1 MVESMTR
8 SEIDMKDFL
17 KRAIAQGRGV
27 EPADLVLKNGSF
39 YDLVSGSVIASDI
52 AICGDRIVGT
62 YGTYHGKTEI
72 DIQGKIVVPGFIDT
86 HLHIESSLVTP
97 HEFDRCVLPH
107 GVTTAICDPHEISN
121 VLGVAA
127 LDYFFACAE
136 HTIMDL
142 RVQLSSCV
150 PATHL
155 ETSGARLTAAD
166 LKPFMGRAK
175 NIGLAEFMNFPGV
188 LNLDSECLDKLALFQ
203 DGHIDGHAPLVRG
216 MDLNGYLS
224 ARIRT
229 DHETTTAEEALE
241 KLSKGMTILI
251 REGSVS
257 KDLHALVPIM
267 TERNSPFIA
276 LCTDDRNPLDI
287 AEEGHL
293 DFMIREAIRCGAD
306 VLATY
311 RAASISGARA
321 FRLHDR
327 GLVAPGW
334 RADLVVI
341 DALESC
347 RVSQVISAGRLVD
360 DALFATRKSVKP
372 VGLNSVK
379 SKTVS
384 ALQLQS
390 RGTGV
395 DVPVIGVNPGKII
408 TQHLRRNLPAQNG
421 VVVADL
427 AQDCIKVAV
436 IERHGVNGNIGVGFV
451 NGFGLKHGAIAS
463 TIGHDSHNI
472 CVVGVSDEDMA
483 VATNRMKDIGG
494 GFVVVRGDK
503 VLAELPLPIAGLM
516 SDKSFEEVREALIP
530 LRAAAKS
537 LGTMLQEPFLQVAF
551 LPLPVIP
558 HLKITDKGMVDVDR
572 FVLL

>member
-1 MVESMTR
+1 
-8 SEIDMKDFL
+8 MKDFL

-39 YDLVSGSVIASDI
+39 YDLVSGRVIASDI

-62 YGTYHGKTEI
+62 CGTYHGKTEI
-72 DIQGKIVVPGFIDT
+72 DITGQIVVPGFIDT
-86 HLHIESSLVTP
+86 HLHVESSLVTP

-121 VLGVAA
+121 VLGVEG
-127 LDYFFACAE
+127 LSYFFECAE

-155 ETSGARLTAAD
+155 ETSGARLTADD
-166 LKPFMGRAK
+166 LKPFMGHPK

-188 LNLDSECLDKLALFQ
+188 LNLDPECLDKLALFQ
-203 DGHIDGHAPLVRG
+203 GGHIDGHAPLVRG
-216 MDLNGYLS
+216 LDLNGYLS
-224 ARIRT
+224 AGIRT

-241 KLSKGMTILI
+241 KLSKGMHILI

-257 KDLHALVPIM
+257 KDLHALIPIM

-311 RAASISGARA
+311 RAASISGAKA

-334 RADLVVI
+334 RADMVVI
-341 DALESC
+341 DALETC
-347 RVSQVISAGRLVD
+347 HVSMVISAGRVVD
-360 DALFATRKSVKP
+360 DTLFETRKPVAP
-372 VGLNSVK
+372 VGLSSVK

-384 ALQLQS
+384 ALQLQA

-408 TQHLRRNLPAQNG
+408 TQHLRRTLPSENG
-421 VVVADL
+421 VVIADVS
-427 AQDCIKVAV
+427 QDCIKVAV

-451 NGFGLKHGAIAS
+451 NGFGLKYGAIAS
-463 TIGHDSHNI
+463 TVGHDSHNI

-483 VATNRMKDIGG
+483 VAADRMKDIGG
-494 GFVVVRGDK
+494 VRDGK

-530 LRAAAKS
+530 LRAAAKT
-537 LGTMLQEPFLQVAF
+537 LGTVLQEPFLQVAF

-558 HLKITDKGMVDVDR
+558 HLKITDMGMVDVER
-572 FVLL
+572 FTLMY